1 MKNVLTLWRHN
12 PVIVNELRSRM
23 RGRRAFL
30 VLAGHLLV
38 LGGLVALI
46 YLILYE
52 ELQNYNSFRYGG
64 GFQQMLEASSA
75 IGKGVFYG
83 TTFLLL
89 LVASLVGPAFS
100 AGAIVSEKDRQT
112 FDLLLITALSP
123 RAIVMGKLGAIL
135 IFMGLLIL
143 ATLPFQ
149 TMAYFFGGVAFAE
162 IMVAALV
169 LLSTTLFFCS
179 LGLFISTIARSTT
192 IANMITYAAVI
203 PILLGVP
210 FFFVLIGILSS
221 GYFFEHLFKNP
232 SPVEAAIL
240 VYTLLFFLS
249 INPLSMALTT
259 EIFIQETGKYFYSVE
274 QFFNKSF
281 PIVAPWLIY
290 VFFCLSMSLILIRA
304 TIHRVGKVGKT

>member
-1 MKNVLTLWRHN
+1 MKNVLTTWRDN

-38 LGGLVALI
+38 VGGLVTLI

-52 ELQNYNSFRYGG
+52 QMNAFDPFGGG
-64 GFQQMLEASSA
+64 GFQNMLEASSMM
-75 IGKGVFYG
+75 GKGIFYT

-89 LVASLVGPAFS
+89 LIASLVGPAFS
-100 AGAIVSEKDRQT
+100 ASSIVSEKDRQT

-123 RAIVMGKLGAIL
+123 RAIVLGKLSAIL

-149 TMAYFFGGVAFAE
+149 TMAYFFGGVALAE
-162 IMVAALV
+162 VAVAALV
-169 LLSTTLFFCS
+169 LLATTLFFCS

-192 IANMITYAAVI
+192 IANMVTYAAVI
-203 PILLGVP
+203 PFLLGVP
-210 FFFVLIGILSS
+210 FLFFLIGILTS
-221 GYFFEHLFKNP
+221 GNFFEHLFDNP
-232 SPVEAAIL
+232 SRLAGGIL
-240 VYTLLFFLS
+240 VYGILFFLS

-274 QFFNKSF
+274 QFFNHRY

-290 VFFCLSMSLILIRA
+290 LLFCLGMSLFLVRAAIR
-304 TIHRVGKVGKT
+304 RVGKVSKT